1 MTTIPQSVAW
11 WCFVPGKLTPEQ
23 FVHTA
28 AETGYKAVELVPQE
42 YWSLV
47 KDHGLGIS
55 GIGAHQPLTVGLN
68 RRDLHD
74 QLAEQI
80 KENIATAQRVGIPS
94 LICFSGNR
102 NGLNDAAGA
111 EITAEGLARVACD
124 AEMAGVDLALE
135 LLNSKVDHPDYQ
147 ADHTEWGLKVCRSVG
162 SPRVKLLY
170 DIYHMQIM
178 EGDVIR
184 TIRSAKDHISYY
196 HTAGNPGRND
206 LDDSQELNY
215 PAIFKAIRETGHT
228 GYVTHEFIPKGDP
241 IAALKAAFDE
251 SAKYLSAL
259 PGESGRRSS

>member
-1 MTTIPQSVAW
+1 MSTIPQSVAW
-11 WCFVPGKLTPEQ
+11 WCFVPNKLAPEQ
-23 FVHTA
+23 FVRAA
-28 AETGYKAVELVPQE
+28 AEIGYKAVELVPPE

-55 GIGAHQPLTVGLN
+55 AIGAHHPLTIGLN
-68 RRDLHD
+68 RRELHD
-74 QLAEQI
+74 EVADQI
-80 KENIATAQRVGIPS
+80 RENIANAERLEIPNV
-94 LICFSGNR
+94 ICFSGNR
-102 NGLNDAAGA
+102 NGLSDEAGA
-111 EITAEGLARVACD
+111 ENTAEGLIRITRD
-124 AEMAGVDLALE
+124 AENAGVNLALE

-178 EGDVIR
+178 EGDIIR
-184 TIRSAKDHISYY
+184 TIRAAKDYISYY

-215 PAIFKAIRETGHT
+215 PAILRTIRETGHT

-241 IAALKAAFDE
+241 IAALRTVFNE
-251 SAKYLSAL
+251 SAKYLSKV
-259 PGESGRRSS
+259 E

>member
-1 MTTIPQSVAW
+1 MSTIPQSVAW
-11 WCFVPGKLTPEQ
+11 WCFVPNKLAPEQ
-23 FVHTA
+23 FVRAA
-28 AETGYKAVELVPQE
+28 AEIGYKAVELVPRE

-47 KDHGLGIS
+47 RDHGLGIS
-55 GIGAHQPLTVGLN
+55 AIGAHHPLTIGLN
-68 RRDLHD
+68 RRELHD
-74 QLAEQI
+74 EVADQI
-80 KENIATAQRVGIPS
+80 RENIANAERLEIPS

-102 NGLNDAAGA
+102 NGLSDEAGA
-111 EITAEGLARVACD
+111 EITAEGFIRVARD
-124 AEMAGVDLALE
+124 AENAGVNLALE

-178 EGDVIR
+178 EGDIIR
-184 TIRSAKDHISYY
+184 TIRAAKDYISYY

-215 PAIFKAIRETGHT
+215 PAILRTIRETGHT

-241 IAALKAAFDE
+241 IAALRTAFNE
-251 SAKYLSAL
+251 SAKYLSKV
-259 PGESGRRSS
+259 E

>member
-1 MTTIPQSVAW
+1 MAIIPQSVAW
-11 WCFVPGKLTPEQ
+11 WCFVPGKLTPEH
-23 FVHTA
+23 FVRA
-28 AETGYKAVELVPQE
+28 AVEAGYKAVELVPPE

-47 KDHGLGIS
+47 MDHGLSIS
-55 GIGAHQPLTVGLN
+55 AHTAHQPLTIGFN

-74 QLAEQI
+74 RLADQI
-80 KENIATAQRVGIPS
+80 RASIADARRLRIPS

-102 NGLNDAAGA
+102 NGLSDDAGA
-111 EITAEGLARVACD
+111 QITAEGLALVARD
-124 AEMAGVDLALE
+124 AELAGVDLALE

-147 ADHTEWGLKVCRSVG
+147 ADHTEWGLQVCRAVA

-184 TIRSAKDHISYY
+184 TIRAAKDYISHY
-196 HTAGNPGRND
+196 HAAGNPGRND

-215 PAIFKAIRETGHT
+215 RAIFTAIRDTGHT

-241 IAALKAAFDE
+241 VIALKATFKQAE
-251 SAKYLSAL
+251 PYLSK
-259 PGESGRRSS
+259 

>member
-11 WCFVPGKLTPEQ
+11 WCFVPGKLTPER
-23 FVHTA
+23 FVQA
-28 AETGYKAVELVPQE
+28 AVEIGYKALELVPPE
-42 YWSLV
+42 YWSFV
-47 KDHGLGIS
+47 QDHGLSIS
-55 GIGAHQPLTVGLN
+55 AIGAHQPLTVGLN
-68 RRDLHD
+68 RRELHD
-74 QLAEQI
+74 QLADQI
-80 KENIATAQRVGIPS
+80 RENIANAQRLGIPS

-102 NGLNDAAGA
+102 SGLGDEAGA
-111 EITAEGLARVACD
+111 EITAEGLTRVARD
-124 AEMAGVDLALE
+124 AEAAGVDLVLE

-184 TIRSAKDHISYY
+184 TIRSAKDYIGHY

-206 LDDSQELNY
+206 LDASQELNY
-215 PAIFKAIRETGHT
+215 PAIYRAIKETGHT

-241 IAALKAAFDE
+241 VVALRTTFQEAARH
-251 SAKYLSAL
+251 LS
-259 PGESGRRSS
+259 G